1 MHADRLE
8 EEPPLRSRIAQV
20 LVLFVGLLVSA
31 AVLTMP
37 APIWVLG
44 ILLIAD
50 AIGVGVPLLV
60 LNHEAKRGR
69 RNSRLERL
77 LDRTN
82 PNVICV
88 SLLSTAGVLMLLGRD
103 WGPFLWRGRPWL
115 VLSADWLPPGLCF
128 FALTRRWGFLPT
140 RRMSRKAVSG
150 RSGRASTA
158 KVDVRK
164 IIRRSRPR
172 SGGREEPSRWTRSAV
187 TSQCLAWSV
196 ASAGTCSSE
205 ATLAATSALHRSQ
218 SMTGLESENLAAF
231 SL

>member
-1 MHADRLE
+1 MEGWSDFAALTGGTVGVLIGLLFVGLSMHADRLE

-31 AVLTMP
+31 SVLTMP

-88 SLLSTAGVLMLLGRD
+88 SLLSTAGVLMLLGWD
-103 WGPFLWRGRPWL
+103 WG
-115 VLSADWLPPGLCF
+115 AF
-128 FALTRRWGFLPT
+128 F
-140 RRMSRKAVSG
+140 
-150 RSGRASTA
+150 
-158 KVDVRK
+158 
-164 IIRRSRPR
+164 
-172 SGGREEPSRWTRSAV
+172 
-187 TSQCLAWSV
+187 V
-196 ASAGTCSSE
+196 AG
-205 ATLAATSALHRSQ
+205 ATLAGVVGGLVASWFVLLRPDPSVGVSADATDESQ
-218 SMTGLESENLAAF
+218 SGVGSERAGVDDEGRRKKDHKKK
-231 SL
+231 